1 MNITY
6 EPKFVN
12 SFNNIWDYISLDS
25 KIRANQFK
33 SELKDKIENLVHM
46 PYKFRK
52 SFYFDNEE
60 IRDMIFKGYVIPYKI
75 DKIRNEIIIIGI
87 KKYQE
92 NL

>member
-1 MNITY
+1 MNIIY

-25 KIRANQFK
+25 KTRANQFK
-33 SELKDKIENLVHM
+33 TELKEKIENLVYM

-75 DKIRNEIIIIGI
+75 DKANNEIIIIGI

>member
-1 MNITY
+1 VNITY

-12 SFNNIWDYISLDS
+12 SFNNIWDYISIDS
-25 KIRANQFK
+25 KIRANHFK
-33 SELKDKIENLVHM
+33 SELKEKIENLVHM

>member
-1 MNITY
+1 
-6 EPKFVN
+6 
-12 SFNNIWDYISLDS
+12 
-25 KIRANQFK
+25 
-33 SELKDKIENLVHM
+33 M

-75 DKIRNEIIIIGI
+75 DKASDEIIIIGI

>member
-1 MNITY
+1 MNIIY
-6 EPKFVN
+6 EPEFVN
-12 SFNNIWDYISLDS
+12 GFNNIWDYISLDS

-33 SELKDKIENLVHM
+33 SELKEKIENLVHM

-52 SFYFDNEE
+52 SFYFDNEN
-60 IRDMIFKGYVIPYKI
+60 IRDMTFKGYVIPYKI
-75 DKIRNEIIIIGI
+75 DKISKEIIIIGI